1 MTPERYRQID
11 ELLEQA
17 LELEPE
23 QREAFLDQAC
33 GDDHELRRKIASLL
47 KASQRS
53 GDLLDSPAFDVA
65 AREMAEKQEGTL
77 PRSLIGREIGH
88 FKILALLG
96 AGGMGEVYRARDTR
110 LDREVAIKVLPPHLT
125 GDATALA
132 RFEREARA
140 VAALSHPN
148 ILAIHDFGEDQGIV
162 YAVMELLDG
171 QTLRQRLAASPLGW
185 REAVEVGAAVAE
197 GLAAAH
203 AKGIIHRD
211 LKPEN
216 IFLTLDGGV
225 KILDFGL
232 ARVKAP
238 ISKQPNPAPNTA
250 PIMANVTE
258 PGMVLGTVGY
268 MSPEQ
273 VRGEEADAP
282 SDIFS
287 LGCVLYEMVMGRRAF
302 AHPSPVETMA
312 AILQDQP
319 PKLAEAGKGAPAELD
334 LIVSHC
340 LEKKAEDRFHSARDL
355 SFALRTLLSGSKA
368 SLIPQQ
374 LQRQRIAPA
383 ALALIAVVALA
394 ALILAVNYFRRS
406 PPGDSPIR
414 FAVPLPGA
422 WIGTELENT
431 FMAVSPDG
439 QRLAFVVEN
448 GGRRALWVR
457 PRDSVS
463 ARLLAGTEEASSPFW
478 SPDSRW
484 IGFFAEGK
492 LKKIEVSGGPSQ
504 VLCDVRI
511 GVGTGT
517 WGRDGTILFGGQGG
531 DGEGIY
537 RVSDRGGTPA
547 PVIKPDRSR
556 GEAWYFWPHFLPDG
570 RNFLFLKSDSN
581 HKGSATHI
589 GSLDGGESRALLQ
602 NSSRVEYAA
611 PGYLLYVREGT
622 LVAHPFNAESLK
634 FTGEPIPI
642 AEQVQYFNPTGYAD
656 FSASESL
663 IVYRAG
669 EIASRLVWFDR
680 NGRELG
686 TTGAPGQYE
695 EPRLSPDGKK
705 IAVGLVDPRI
715 GTLDIWTLEPGRDLS
730 TRITTTRQ
738 TTEYGPV
745 WSPDGLYLAFA
756 ADAMGPPRLHRKM
769 SSGAGEVEDL
779 LPSES
784 QVQWADD
791 WSADGQFIIYA
802 EADARTKLDILVL
815 PLFGGRKPFPILK
828 TPFNEKGARFSPDGR
843 WVAYVSDES
852 GKNEVYVQPFQ
863 TSGQSSGARWT
874 ISTAGGSQPVW
885 RRDGRELF
893 YLAAD
898 NKLMAAPVKTG
909 ARFEAGSPVT
919 LFKTEPA
926 AEHAYDVTADGHRLL
941 INTNVTRAE
950 ALPITAVINWSASL
964 RR

>member
-23 QREAFLDQAC
+23 RREAFLDQAC
-33 GDDHELRRKIASLL
+33 GNDDELRHTLASLL
-47 KASQRS
+47 KAGQQS
-53 GDLLDSPAFDVA
+53 GGLLDAPAFDVA
-65 AREMAEKQEGTL
+65 AREMEEEQERT
-77 PRSLIGREIGH
+77 PPPSLIGREIGH
-88 FKILALLG
+88 FRILALLG

-110 LDREVAIKVLPPHLT
+110 LDRAVAIKVLPAHLAR
-125 GDATALA
+125 DSEALA
-132 RFEREARA
+132 RFQREARA

-148 ILAIHDFGEDQGIV
+148 ILAIHDFGTDQGIS
-162 YAVMELLDG
+162 YAVTELLEG
-171 QTLRQRLAASPLGW
+171 ETLRARLRRSPLPW
-185 REAVEVGAAVAE
+185 RRAVEIGIGVAD
-197 GLAAAH
+197 GLSAAH

-216 IFLTLDGGV
+216 IFLTTDRQV

-232 ARVKAP
+232 ARIKHV
-238 ISKQPNPAPNTA
+238 
-250 PIMANVTE
+250 V
-258 PGMVLGTVGY
+258 PGPEINLTTTRPLLTRPGVVMGTVGY

-273 VRGEEADAP
+273 VRGEVADAP
-282 SDIFS
+282 SDLFS
-287 LGCVLYEMVMGRRAF
+287 LGCVFYEMLSGRRAF
-302 AHPSPVETMA
+302 ARPGPVETMA

-319 PKLAEAGKGAPAELD
+319 PKLAEAGVGLPAELD

-340 LEKKAEDRFHSARDL
+340 LEKKVEARFHSAHDL
-355 SFALRTLLSGSKA
+355 SFALRALLGESKTLH
-368 SLIPQQ
+368 IPAP
-374 LQRQRIAPA
+374 RSVQRIAPA
-383 ALALIAVVALA
+383 VLVLIAVVMLA
-394 ALILAVNYFRRS
+394 TLILAVRSFRR
-406 PPGDSPIR
+406 PPTDGSPIR

-422 WIGTELENT
+422 WIGTEMENI

-439 QRLAFVVEN
+439 QHLAFVVEN
-448 GGRRALWVR
+448 EGRRALWVR

-484 IGFFAEGK
+484 IGFFAEGR
-492 LKKIEVSGGPSQ
+492 LKKIEVSGGPPQ
-504 VLCDVRI
+504 VLCNVRI

-531 DGEGIY
+531 KGEGIY
-537 RVSDRGGTPA
+537 RVSDYGGTPA
-547 PVIKPDRSR
+547 AVIKSDQSH
-556 GEAWYFWPHFLPDG
+556 AWYFWPHFLPDG
-570 RNFLFLKSDSN
+570 KNFLFLKSDS
-581 HKGSATHI
+581 HYKGASIHL

-602 NSSRVEYAA
+602 ASSRVEYVA
-611 PGYLLYVREGT
+611 PGYLLYVQEGT
-622 LVAHPFNAESLK
+622 LVARPFDAESLRL
-634 FTGEPIPI
+634 TGEQVPI

-656 FSASESL
+656 FSVSESL

-680 NGRELG
+680 NGREMG
-686 TTGAPGQYE
+686 TAGAPGRYE

-705 IAVGLVDPRI
+705 IAVGLVDPGM
-715 GTLDIWTLEPGRDLS
+715 GTLDIWTLEPGRDIS

-738 TTEYGPV
+738 TTEFGPV
-745 WSPDGLYLAFA
+745 WSPDGLNLAFA
-756 ADAMGPPRLHRKM
+756 ADPTGPPRLHRKM

-779 LPSES
+779 LLTES
-784 QVQWADD
+784 QVQYADD
-791 WSADGQFIIYA
+791 WSADGQFIIYT

-815 PLFGGRKPFPILK
+815 PLFGDRKPLPILK
-828 TPFNEKGARFSPDGR
+828 TPFNEKEARFSPDGR
-843 WVAYVSDES
+843 WIAYVSDES

-863 TSGQSSGARWT
+863 TSGQSSGERWT

-885 RRDGRELF
+885 RRDGKELF
-893 YLAAD
+893 YLASD
-898 NKLMAAPVKTG
+898 NKLMAVPIKTS
-909 ARFEAGSPVT
+909 ARFEVGSPAT

-926 AEHAYDVTADGHRLL
+926 AEHAYDVTDDGQRFL
-941 INTNVTRAE
+941 INTNVTTAK
-950 ALPITAVINWSASL
+950 ALPVMAVINWSASL